1 MIEGY
6 NILAF
11 TYADWQASWSTPQQ
25 IMARLAPANKVLFV
39 DSPRSFLY
47 FLKPRDPQGA
57 GVWGGPRLREISKNM
72 WVYHP
77 PHMFAPVGRLPFPI
91 ARQSLRVNG
100 RILGAMVRKQMRD
113 LGMRRRPILWNFSP
127 LHGKAVQYLQRRLTI
142 YDVCDEWANYVKHVS
157 GKLVLGWMERDL
169 CLGADLVFTGT
180 EAARDKRIA
189 LNSETHVVHH
199 AADFD
204 HFSKA
209 AQEATVVP
217 PDMAKLPKPVIGS
230 VGVMDP
236 QRFDVELIEK
246 LSATRPDWSFVLV
259 GPARHDMDL
268 TRLQKCPNVY
278 LTGNK
283 PIEEL
288 PNYLKGM
295 DVLLIPYKVNDATS
309 AIYPLKL
316 QEYLATGKPVVSSA
330 MPAVLPYRP
339 KVKIADSHEAF
350 LPAIEEALASPGDAA
365 ARQAVAR
372 ENSWERRVA
381 EKSAHIER
389 LLAMRKESI
398 GALR

>member
-11 TYADWQASWSTPQQ
+11 TYADWHASWSTPQQ

-47 FLKPRDPQGA
+47 FVKPRDPQGA
-57 GVWGGPRLREISKNM
+57 GVWEGPSLREVGKNM

-77 PHMFAPVGRLPFPI
+77 PHMFAPVGRLPFMA

-100 RILGAMVRKQMRD
+100 RILGAMIRKQMRD

-157 GKLVLGWMERDL
+157 GKLTLGWMEREL
-169 CLGADLVFTGT
+169 CRGADLVFTGT
-180 EAARDKRIA
+180 ESARLKR
-189 LNSETHVVHH
+189 LEFNTETHVVHH

-209 AQEATVVP
+209 ALAATAVP
-217 PDMAKLPKPVIGS
+217 PEIVQLPKPVIGC

-236 QRFDVELIEK
+236 QRFDVALIER
-246 LSATRPDWSFVLV
+246 LSEARPHWTFVLV
-259 GPARHDMDL
+259 GPARAGMSL
-268 TRLQKCPNVY
+268 ARLEKRANVY

-295 DVLLIPYKVNDATS
+295 DVLLIPYQVNEATRD
-309 AIYPLKL
+309 IYPLKL
-316 QEYLATGKPVVSSA
+316 QEYLATGKPIVSSSL
-330 MPAVLPYRP
+330 PAVLPYRP
-339 KVKIADSHEAF
+339 HVRVADSHEAF

-372 ENSWERRVA
+372 ANSWDQRIA

-398 GALR
+398 GAMR